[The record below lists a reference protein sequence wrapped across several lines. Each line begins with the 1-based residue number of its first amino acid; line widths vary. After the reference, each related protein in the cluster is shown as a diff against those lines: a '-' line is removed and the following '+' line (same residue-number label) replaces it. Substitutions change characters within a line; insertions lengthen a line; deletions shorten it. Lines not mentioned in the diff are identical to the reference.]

1 MSYPIIRQAKP
12 WIVVSTLLLSG
23 TALAQN
29 PTLLQVENKVEMAV
43 QGAGAYADDAA
54 ITAKVK
60 AALVA
65 DKAVKGTGISVETKE
80 NVVQLSGFVDSQK
93 QAWRAA
99 EVAARVEGV
108 QAVKN
113 DLHLKAKKGQSA
125 GEYLSDAAITSK
137 VKAGLLADQ
146 GLKSTAISVKTD
158 NGRVQLSGFAANE
171 GQIRRAETVAKGVR
185 DVKAVQNDLL
195 LK

>member
-1 MSYPIIRQAKP
+1 MSYPITRKAKP
-12 WIVVSTLLLSG
+12 CIVAFTLLLSG

-29 PTLLQVENKVEMAV
+29 PTLLQVESKVEMAV

-65 DKAVKGTGISVETKE
+65 DKAVKGTGISVETKD

-108 QAVKN
+108 HAVMN

-158 NGRVQLSGFAANE
+158 NGRVQLSGFVAN
-171 GQIRRAETVAKGVR
+171 QDQAKRAEAIVKNVKN
-185 DVKAVQNDLL
+185 VKAVKNDLHVQ
-195 LK
+195 